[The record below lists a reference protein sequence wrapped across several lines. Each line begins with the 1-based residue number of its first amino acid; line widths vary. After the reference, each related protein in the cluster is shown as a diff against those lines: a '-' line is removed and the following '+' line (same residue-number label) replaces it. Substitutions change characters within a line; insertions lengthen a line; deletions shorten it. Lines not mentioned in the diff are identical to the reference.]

1 MLLVRSICPSDGAR
15 TLRHSSIALFCL
27 LVLFA
32 STVRAATVT
41 LAWDPN
47 PEPNIAGYIVSYGT
61 SPGSYSTSVDVGKVT
76 TWAVS
81 LTPGARY
88 YFAAQAYNTSG
99 LRSGYST
106 EVSANIPAN
115 APSIA
120 SLSPTSG
127 SVGTPVTISGAN
139 FGATQGTSVVRF
151 NGTVATPTSWSAS
164 AIVAPVPTGAA
175 TGPVVVTVNGV
186 ASSGV
191 TFTVPTAG
199 LPAPWVSRDIGS
211 PAVAGRATYTPNI
224 FNVSGAGADIWG
236 VTDQFQYVYQPLDGN
251 GTIIAAVAAV
261 QGQDPWTKVGVMIRA
276 DLTANG
282 AYAMVAV
289 TPSNGTIFQSRAA
302 SGGQSTSTTGASA
315 GAPRWVALNR
325 NGNSL
330 SGFYSTDARTW
341 TPMGTR
347 TIPMATRV
355 YAGMAVTSHNTS
367 ATATGIF
374 VYTTVISSAAAS
386 QTTTAATVP
395 SAQAA
400 GTSSAESQPENV
412 TTQDAALSARRT
424 TGDYDG
430 DGKADLAIFRP
441 STGAWQILTS
451 STRLSAAPV
460 IWGTVTDVPVPGDYD
475 GDGKTDIAF
484 YRPSLGLWSI
494 RASSANDPAPL
505 EIAFMGDEHAVPVP
519 GDYDGDGK
527 TDPAFYSPAAGNWR
541 VLESSSGFLTESTV
555 SLGSTSDIAVP
566 GDYDGDGKT
575 DPAVYRAATGQWIIR
590 LSSVDYA
597 TTSTLA
603 LGTPADIPVPGD
615 YDGDGVTDIA
625 VFQPATSA
633 WVARLSSL
641 DLKSTTLATLG
652 AAGDT
657 PVSADFDGDGRADL
671 AVFHDGLWRILASS
685 AGYSSGVDLS
695 WGRQADVPLH

>member
-1 MLLVRSICPSDGAR
+1 MLLVRSICPRDGAR
-15 TLRHSSIALFCL
+15 TLRHSAIGVFCL
-27 LVLFA
+27 LVLLA

-81 LTPGARY
+81 LSPGARY

-106 EVSANIPAN
+106 EVSTNIVAN
-115 APSIA
+115 APIIA

-127 SVGTPVTISGAN
+127 SVGTTVTISGAN
-139 FGATQGTSVVRF
+139 FGTTKGTSVVRF
-151 NGTVATPTSWSAS
+151 NGTAATPTSWSAS
-164 AIVAPVPTGAA
+164 TIVVPVPAGA
-175 TGPVVVTVNGV
+175 TSGPVVVTVNSA
-186 ASSGV
+186 ASNGV

-199 LPAPWVSRDIGS
+199 LPAPWVSRDIGA
-211 PAVAGRATYTPNI
+211 PAIAGRATYTPNT

-236 VTDQFQYVYQPLDGN
+236 TSDQFQYVYQPLDGN
-251 GTIIAAVAAV
+251 GTIVAAVTAV
-261 QGQDPWTKVGVMIRA
+261 QGQDPWTKAGVMIRA

-289 TPSNGTIFQSRAA
+289 TPSNGTVFQSRATSA
-302 SGGQSTSTTGASA
+302 GQSISTTGASA
-315 GAPRWVALNR
+315 GAPRWVVVNR
-325 NGNSL
+325 TGNSL
-330 SGFYSTDARTW
+330 SGYYSTDAKTW

-355 YAGMAVTSHNTS
+355 YVGIAVTSHNTS
-367 ATATGIF
+367 AAATATF
-374 VYTTVISSAAAS
+374 VYTTLISSAAT
-386 QTTTAATVP
+386 QTSTAATVP
-395 SAQAA
+395 STLAA
-400 GTSSAESQPENV
+400 GSNPAESQSETS
-412 TTQDAALSARRT
+412 TTPDALSARRT
-424 TGDYDG
+424 PGDYDG

-451 STRLSAAPV
+451 SARLSPNPV
-460 IWGTVTDVPVPGDYD
+460 IWGTTADVPVPGDYD

-494 RASSANDPAPL
+494 RATSANEPAPL
-505 EIAFMGDEHAVPVP
+505 DISFMGDERAVPVP
-519 GDYDGDGK
+519 GDYDGDGR
-527 TDPAFYSPAAGNWR
+527 TDPAFYSPATGNWR
-541 VLESSSGFLTESTV
+541 VLKSSSGFLTESTV
-555 SLGSTSDIAVP
+555 ALGSAYDIAVP

-597 TTSTLA
+597 TTTTLA
-603 LGTPADIPVPGD
+603 LGTPTDIPVPGD

-625 VFQPATSA
+625 VFQPATST
-633 WVARLSSL
+633 WVARLSSQ
-641 DLKSTTLATLG
+641 DLKATTLATLG

-657 PVSADFDGDGRADL
+657 PVSADYDGDGKADL

-685 AGYSSGVDLS
+685 ASYSSGIDLS